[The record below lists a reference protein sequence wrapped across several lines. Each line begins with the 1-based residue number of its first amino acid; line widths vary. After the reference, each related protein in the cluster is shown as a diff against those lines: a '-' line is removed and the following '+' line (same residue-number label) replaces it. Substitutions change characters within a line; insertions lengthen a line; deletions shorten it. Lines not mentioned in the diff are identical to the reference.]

1 MRAFLIL
8 CQKELRSFFLSPLA
22 YVLLALFLFINGW
35 YFATLV
41 EAMRSSVSSRSLIYN
56 FFDSGW
62 FWMGY
67 FILFPLITMR
77 LFAEEKKL
85 GTLEG
90 LFTAPVRT
98 IEVVLAKY
106 VATVVLY
113 LVLVMPLFLF
123 FALFE
128 KVTGEGAAFHQ
139 GAFWGS
145 ALALLLVGLFNIAIG
160 TFASAITSNQIV
172 AAMITFVGVMLHYFI
187 GFLHQFLTAPGSMW
201 TSTLTYFSTI
211 EHMHAFSDGLIDT
224 RPIVYYLS
232 LSTILLFFTYQVLE
246 FRKWRT

>member
-1 MRAFLIL
+1 MLKCLARATV
-8 CQKELRSFFLSPLA
+8 RSFLA
-22 YVLLALFLFINGW
+22 ECRLLG
-35 YFATLV
+35 
-41 EAMRSSVSSRSLIYN
+41 
-56 FFDSGW
+56 
-62 FWMGY
+62 
-67 FILFPLITMR
+67 
-77 LFAEEKKL
+77 
-85 GTLEG
+85 
-90 LFTAPVRT
+90 
-98 IEVVLAKY
+98 VVPKY

-128 KVTGEGAAFHQ
+128 KITGEGAAFHG

-172 AAMITFVGVMLHYFI
+172 AAMMTFVGVMLHYFI
-187 GFLHQFLTAPGSMW
+187 GFLHQFLTAPGSVW

-211 EHMHAFSDGLIDT
+211 EHMHAFSDGLIHT

-232 LSTILLFFTYQVLE
+232 LSSILLFFTYQVLE